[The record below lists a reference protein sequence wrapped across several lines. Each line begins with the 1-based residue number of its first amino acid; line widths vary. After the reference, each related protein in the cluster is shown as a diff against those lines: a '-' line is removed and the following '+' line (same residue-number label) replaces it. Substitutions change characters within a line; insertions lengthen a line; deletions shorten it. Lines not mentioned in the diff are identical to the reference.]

1 MKTLFTTFSLLFIAI
16 VLTMAQNTLSKDSL
30 LAYYNFD
37 DNFNNQVSNKYNL
50 TIAKQEYASNPVFVP
65 GIDGK
70 AIEFNGLNALI
81 NNNEFGAK
89 LANSS
94 NKSFSVSLWVKTTGS
109 TKQYSTFFEAFE
121 TLYFRGQ
128 GTLEFGVATQNAAN
142 PSSPNWNTDWSSTSI
157 ANNQWD
163 HFAFVFDSPN
173 KKLHIYKNGSILKSI
188 STTSNAISLTNNHF
202 IVGAG
207 SNGNIIN
214 FTQKGLNNSQ
224 IDEMMVFNR
233 TLSANEITALNGLV
247 TLSPPTSVNNDRL
260 LAYYPLDTDFQNA
273 SGTAYHLTSTNAP
286 EISTTNKIKG
296 AGAVS
301 FNSNQFLKN
310 DTEYGQYW
318 NAATDK
324 SMSVSLWVNRNTV
337 QGKQYN
343 TIFEFFESLYL
354 RQNLTLGIAYNA
366 NNWFEAG
373 TSITNNSWQHVVAV
387 YDSQAQEI
395 RIYVGGLLK
404 IKQTGISA
412 FHRFN
417 QIFILGAGTNSSS
430 ENLNLKGFNGLVDEM
445 YVFNRVLNRNEIA
458 GLTNL
463 APVQKSK
470 APVNFSVIGTGG
482 TITAKVDNVTINSGD
497 LVEIDKTILFTANPD
512 AGNTVTSWDD
522 GENVITFTSA
532 MPTTIEVQNTQ
543 SGITRRVA
551 FGKANVTVNFSSS
564 NQYGSIVAFK
574 LNGEM
579 QEQINSGSTVPNGTI
594 VRFVAAPIN
603 NGYKAKNWWLD
614 NIYSPGLDNQEI
626 VTLTI
631 RNNTS
636 IAVDFGRDQNMAQIN
651 FNAGSNGTITAYYI
665 DNREFAPSALGKAKS
680 DYPVLQ
686 SGDFVPKSG
695 TRINFVATPDQ
706 GYKTNSWSVNNSLIQ
721 FEGVGGNVQVPNTY
735 DLYNPTSDVNLI
747 VSFVVAETSVRNASF
762 ETLTLY
768 PNPAQDMVR
777 IVAESNIDRVEI
789 YSLSGTLQQTETAFG
804 VHNMN
809 IQLGNLNAGM
819 YLLKIFT
826 NEGIKT
832 AKLQIKR

>member
-1 MKTLFTTFSLLFIAI
+1 MKTLFTTFSFLFMAI
-16 VLTMAQNTLSKDSL
+16 VVTMAQNTLSKDSL

-37 DNFNNQVSNKYNL
+37 DNFNNQVGTKYNL
-50 TIAKQEYASNPVFVP
+50 SVTKSGTTANPVFVP

-109 TKQYSTFFEAFE
+109 TQQYSTFFEAFE

-128 GTLEFGVATQNAAN
+128 GTIEFGVATQNAAN

-157 ANNQWD
+157 ANNQWH

-188 STTSNAISLTNNHF
+188 STTSNAISLSNNHF

-247 TLSPPTSVNNDRL
+247 TLSPATSVNNDKL

-286 EISTTNKIKG
+286 EISTTTKIKG

-373 TSITNNSWQHVVAV
+373 TTITNNSWQHVVAV

-395 RIYVGGLLK
+395 KIYVGGLLK

-430 ENLNLKGFNGLVDEM
+430 VNLNLKGFNGLVDEM

-497 LVEIDKTILFTANPD
+497 LVEVDKTIVFTANPD

-543 SGITRRVA
+543 
-551 FGKANVTVNFSSS
+551 
-564 NQYGSIVAFK
+564 
-574 LNGEM
+574 
-579 QEQINSGSTVPNGTI
+579 
-594 VRFVAAPIN
+594 
-603 NGYKAKNWWLD
+603 
-614 NIYSPGLDNQEI
+614 
-626 VTLTI
+626 
-631 RNNTS
+631 
-636 IAVDFGRDQNMAQIN
+636 
-651 FNAGSNGTITAYYI
+651 
-665 DNREFAPSALGKAKS
+665 
-680 DYPVLQ
+680 
-686 SGDFVPKSG
+686 
-695 TRINFVATPDQ
+695 
-706 GYKTNSWSVNNSLIQ
+706 
-721 FEGVGGNVQVPNTY
+721 
-735 DLYNPTSDVNLI
+735 
-747 VSFVVAETSVRNASF
+747 
-762 ETLTLY
+762 
-768 PNPAQDMVR
+768 
-777 IVAESNIDRVEI
+777 
-789 YSLSGTLQQTETAFG
+789 
-804 VHNMN
+804 
-809 IQLGNLNAGM
+809 
-819 YLLKIFT
+819 
-826 NEGIKT
+826 
-832 AKLQIKR
+832 